1 MILSKMNICSNIA
14 PRSSGASENVRKR
27 GFQAIR
33 RRPATSCKNRTCGQG
48 CREFLPPF
56 FAPGLGYLR
65 LLAHIF
71 AMVTLVRTTDI
82 VRLSFLRALL
92 SDSGIHAE
100 VFDENIASLEGG
112 IGAFPRRLVVPP
124 ALRVAAENVL
134 RDAEEY
140 YDD

>member
-1 MILSKMNICSNIA
+1 
-14 PRSSGASENVRKR
+14 
-27 GFQAIR
+27 
-33 RRPATSCKNRTCGQG
+33 
-48 CREFLPPF
+48 
-56 FAPGLGYLR
+56 
-65 LLAHIF
+65 
-71 AMVTLVRTTDI
+71 MVTLVRTTDI